1 MHVVGG
7 GPAGCAVAIALARR
21 GVTVTLARGVKEPAR
36 HGGESLPP
44 AIAQLLSGLDLLD
57 DFAQGPHLACFG
69 NESAWGDPALR
80 MHSFMTSPYGCGW
93 HIDRPAFDRMM
104 LNAAERAG
112 VRVVDSSLV
121 DDSGFVVDAT
131 GRAAS
136 VAHAR
141 GVVRTLIDHL
151 IAVVSVWKTLS
162 PRLPSSTSL
171 IEAAEDGYWY
181 SSPLPFN
188 RMFCLYVTDAALWA
202 GTRGDAIDNWR
213 GRLSL
218 TAHTS
223 RRLAHFDLAQDLRV
237 VAAGT
242 SRLKSLRGAGWLA
255 VGDAAACRDPLSSG
269 GIYEAVRSGVRAAD
283 AIARHLDGEIGALK
297 EYADDV
303 VARFTRDLERRRH
316 IYCREQRWPES
327 SFWTD
332 RRKSVASWQPDISI

>member
-1 MHVVGG
+1 VHVVGV

-21 GVTVTLARGVKEPAR
+21 GVPVTLARSVTEPAR

-57 DFAQGPHLACFG
+57 DFARGPHLPCFG
-69 NESAWGDPALR
+69 NESAWGYPALR
-80 MHSFMTSPYGCGW
+80 MHSFMTSPYGWGW

-112 VRVVDSSLV
+112 ARVVDSSPV
-121 DDSGFVVDAT
+121 DPAFVVDAT

-141 GVVRTLIDHL
+141 GVVRMVVDHL
-151 IAVVSVWKTLS
+151 IAVVSVWKTS
-162 PRLPSSTSL
+162 SARIQSSTSL

-202 GTRGDAIDNWR
+202 GTRVDAIDAWL
-213 GRLSL
+213 GRLSR

-223 RRLAHFDLAQDLRV
+223 RRLADLDLAQDLRM

-242 SRLKSLRGAGWLA
+242 SRLEFVRGAGWLA

-283 AIARHLDGEIGALK
+283 AIARHLDGEIGAL
-297 EYADDV
+297 EQYGDDV
-303 VARFTRDLERRRH
+303 VGRFTRDLERRRR
-316 IYCREQRWPES
+316 IYSREQRWPES
-327 SFWTD
+327 PFWAD
-332 RRKSVASWQPDISI
+332 RRKSVALCQPDMSI